1 MFIAFGKYEILSKIG
16 SGTFGSIYKGINTR
30 TKEDVAIKVEKIDY
44 DLKLLKNETK
54 IYYYLKGI
62 KGIPSIKWYGKDENN
77 YYMVI
82 DLLGDSLQTLMD
94 KHKKIKLTTCLKI
107 GIQIIELFYFLHDRG
122 FVHRDIKPDNF
133 LFGIGENKKSIFLID
148 FGLCIFVADEDLDK
162 VSRNLIGSLKYA
174 SINAHSYKSLRRKD
188 DLESLGYMLL
198 YFYLG
203 SLPWENIKFLDKK
216 EANEEIKKIKTIF
229 VQNQD
234 LPEVFKSYFHYL
246 QNTDFV
252 DYDFIKKTF
261 QSFLKNGSA

>member
-30 TKEDVAIKVEKIDY
+30 TKEEVAIKVEKIDY

-54 IYYYLKGI
+54 IYYYLRGI
-62 KGIPSIKWYGKDENN
+62 KGIPSVKWYGKDENN

-94 KHKKIKLTTCLKI
+94 KEKKIKLSTCLKI

-122 FVHRDIKPDNF
+122 FVHRDVKPDNF
-133 LFGIGENKKSIFLID
+133 LFGFGENKKNIYLID

-162 VSRNLIGSLKYA
+162 VSKNLIGSLKYA
-174 SINAHSYKSLRRKD
+174 SINAHDYKSLRRKD

-203 SLPWENIKFLDKK
+203 SLPWENKKFLDKK
-216 EANEEIKKIKTIF
+216 EANDEIKRMKTDF
-229 VQNQD
+229 LQNQN
-234 LPEVFKSYFHYL
+234 LPEAFKFYFRYL
-246 QNTDFV
+246 ENNV
-252 DYDFIKKTF
+252 NIDYSIIKKTF
-261 QSFLKNGSA
+261 ETCIKNGSL